1 MAKPNRETGRHGAAF
16 EFYVALGHGRSLE
29 QVAKQFGVSPQAAFG
44 WSSAFKWQKRL
55 QERDNIVREKLA
67 GKAVED
73 EAEMRHRQLTICK
86 AVQGA
91 FVERLKGKSV
101 QINARDFVEAAK
113 LERLVAGKAT
123 ERSEVSFGTGV
134 AQLLMTSL
142 LAAVERAVPVK
153 VYDAAGVEI
162 PVRER
167 LAQAFQDAAAQ
178 IGTA

>member
-16 EFYVALGHGRSLE
+16 EYYVALGHGRSLAL
-29 QVAKQFGVSPQAAFG
+29 VAKAFSVSEQAVFG

-55 QERDNIVREKLA
+55 QEREKIVAEKLA

-73 EAEMRHRQLTICK
+73 EADMRHRQLTICK

-101 QINARDFVEAAK
+101 QITARDFVEAAK
-113 LERLVAGKAT
+113 LERLVVGKPT

-142 LAAVERAVPVK
+142 ADAVERAVPAQ

-167 LAQAFQDAAAQ
+167 LAQAFQDAALQ
-178 IGTA
+178 IGAT